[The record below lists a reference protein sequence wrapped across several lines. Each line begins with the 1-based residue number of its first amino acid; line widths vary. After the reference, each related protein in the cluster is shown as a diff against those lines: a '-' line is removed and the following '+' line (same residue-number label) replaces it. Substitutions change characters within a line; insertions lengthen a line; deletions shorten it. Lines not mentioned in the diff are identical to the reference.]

1 MSGLIKKTI
10 IGLFCLLICGVIYA
24 LKIKEKR
31 KFIVEIERV
40 KAEEVKSSQLRF
52 EFKSVNEEEKEK
64 WKIVE
69 GKFYSVLFPGR
80 DALQL
85 IEELAKI
92 AKECN
97 ISDISFNTDYTIDDS
112 LQKAYASTFEDI
124 SIKVDCFAV
133 KFSLQCQYQELARF
147 IDGIEN
153 LRYLV
158 EIESMEIKRG
168 IPLITA
174 DLVVKAYYSKEENHA
189 QK

>member
-24 LKIKEKR
+24 LKIKEMR
-31 KFIVEIERV
+31 KFVVEIERV
-40 KAEEVKSSQLRF
+40 EAEEVKFSQLRF
-52 EFKSVNEEEKEK
+52 EFKSVNEEEKEE
-64 WKIVE
+64 WKRVE
-69 GKFYSVLFPGR
+69 GKFYSMLFPEK
-80 DALQL
+80 DILQL
-85 IEELAKI
+85 IEELAKV

-97 ISDISFNTDYTIDDS
+97 ISDISFNTDNIIGDS
-112 LQKAYASTFEDI
+112 VQKASASTFEDI
-124 SIKVDCFAV
+124 SIEVDYFTV

-153 LRYLV
+153 LPHLV

-174 DLVVKAYYSKEENHA
+174 DLVVKACYSKEENHA
-189 QK
+189 KK

>member
-97 ISDISFNTDYTIDDS
+97 ISDISFNTDYAIGDS
-112 LQKAYASTFEDI
+112 LQKDI
-124 SIKVDCFAV
+124 SIEVDYFTV